1 MTLLRSDTYI
11 WDTKRNTIK
20 DFHACHTLFNI
31 ILDSHLLALFGA
43 KYNATTC
50 DAMLT
55 LLEHHNWC
63 KSIKCLSQLI
73 LDVMVV
79 GEMMS
84 KPEDTQDR
92 QYENVILFIQQGM
105 LYREFSN
112 TIETSDTGMVENLL
126 PFIVV
131 YFQAT
136 KKFNYSILSIHFVTC
151 LCKLWSSELWSY

>member
-1 MTLLRSDTYI
+1 MLIQNHYRSPQDPNSISRWMTLLWSDTRI

-20 DFHACHTLFNI
+20 DFRTCHTLFNI
-31 ILDSHLLALFGA
+31 ILDAHLLALFGA

-55 LLEHHNWC
+55 LPEHHNWR
-63 KSIKCLSQLI
+63 KSIKRLSWLI
-73 LDVMVV
+73 SDVTVL

-92 QYENVILFIQQGM
+92 QYENAILFIQQGM

-112 TIETSDTGMVENLL
+112 AIETGDTGM
-126 PFIVV
+126 
-131 YFQAT
+131 
-136 KKFNYSILSIHFVTC
+136 
-151 LCKLWSSELWSY
+151 